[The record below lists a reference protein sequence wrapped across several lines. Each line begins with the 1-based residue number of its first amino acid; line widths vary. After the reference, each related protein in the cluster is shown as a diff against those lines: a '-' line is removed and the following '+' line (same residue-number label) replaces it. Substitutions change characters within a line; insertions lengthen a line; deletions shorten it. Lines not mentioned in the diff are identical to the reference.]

1 LEQDVATAA
10 ANNLE
15 IEVSKSAIAA
25 AKQIGL
31 AQGKVAD
38 AIEAGVP
45 GAVGLQTQLDGLT
58 ERLQEAQSEL
68 AGAQQRARES
78 GSGGDLQSAQKAQE
92 EVRKIQGAINARD
105 REVKAVDA
113 ARRSVELFASAFD
126 RVRQEAESNFQ
137 SAQAAA
143 DQARG
148 DDLERGVPR
157 GNPSPERARAERD
170 LGRQRELRDNVRRET
185 ALAEERARQ
194 DGEVQRREMEAASID
209 SQLASTGVLAPGQ
222 REQLIAQR
230 ERLRAENE
238 AAVQRAVDNDPAVR
252 QARDNST
259 FEERRRQSAERG
271 RQAAATPAQR
281 AGEELAGT
289 LRDIRANFEALPGG
303 AEDNEVA
310 LIAAQRRAVEDAQRQ
325 AAPAIFNL
333 ADEVQNAV
341 LQGPSRAALQATDV
355 STVQGASELNR
366 LLRGDD
372 SARNQNLV
380 ELQKQSASLSELV
393 AIAKANGGNPPGIF
407 D

>member
-1 LEQDVATAA
+1 
-10 ANNLE
+10 
-15 IEVSKSAIAA
+15 
-25 AKQIGL
+25 
-31 AQGKVAD
+31 
-38 AIEAGVP
+38 
-45 GAVGLQTQLDGLT
+45 
-58 ERLQEAQSEL
+58 
-68 AGAQQRARES
+68 
-78 GSGGDLQSAQKAQE
+78 
-92 EVRKIQGAINARD
+92 
-105 REVKAVDA
+105 
-113 ARRSVELFASAFD
+113 
-126 RVRQEAESNFQ
+126 
-137 SAQAAA
+137 
-143 DQARG
+143 
-148 DDLERGVPR
+148 
-157 GNPSPERARAERD
+157 
-170 LGRQRELRDNVRRET
+170 
-185 ALAEERARQ
+185 
-194 DGEVQRREMEAASID
+194 MEAASID
-209 SQLASTGVLAPGQ
+209 SQLASTGVLAPADPATGRADE
-222 REQLIAQR
+222 RERLIAER

-303 AEDNEVA
+303 AEDNEAA
-310 LIAAQRRAVEDAQRQ
+310 LIAAQRRAVEAAQRQ

-393 AIAKANGGNPPGIF
+393 AIARADGGNPPGIF

>member
-1 LEQDVATAA
+1 LEQDVATSA

-78 GSGGDLQSAQKAQE
+78 GSGGDLQAAQKAQE
-92 EVRKIQGAINARD
+92 EVRKIQDAINARD

-137 SAQAAA
+137 SAQTAA

-148 DDLERGVPR
+148 DDLERGTAGSR
-157 GNPSPERARAERD
+157 QQRERAQRD
-170 LGRQRELRDNVRRET
+170 LDRQRVLRGDVRRET

-194 DGEVQRREMEAASID
+194 DERVRAREARIAEID
-209 SQLASTGVLAPGQ
+209 SPLTGRDVLIKPL
-222 REQLIAQR
+222 RNNLIAER
-230 ERLRAENE
+230 ESLRAEND
-238 AAVQRAVDNDPAVR
+238 AAVQRSVDNDPAVR
-252 QARDNST
+252 RARDAST
-259 FEERRRQSAERG
+259 AEERRRQAQERG
-271 RQAAATPAQR
+271 FEARKTPAQR
-281 AGEELAGT
+281 AGEELGRT
-289 LRDIRANFEALPGG
+289 LRDIQATFNGNAQDFLLNGVP
-303 AEDNEVA
+303 
-310 LIAAQRRAVEDAQRQ
+310 AQRRAVEEAQRQ
-325 AAPAIFNL
+325 TAPAIFNL

-372 SARNQNLV
+372 SARSQDLV
-380 ELQKQSASLSELV
+380 ELQRQSASLEELV
-393 AIAKANGGNPPGIF
+393 RIARANGAPPGVLN
-407 D
+407 